1 MMCSRS
7 FQKVLFAC
15 VLAALAV
22 WSAAPAGAEI
32 IPVNLQLDPPA
43 APVNT
48 LDVSIT
54 VAVTGGGSIADGD
67 TTTASGNMLADLHA
81 TFDPVTHVATVTG
94 LEFTGGTMAF
104 TDMSFLLDFSVF
116 GSIAAAS
123 QGMQATPDTPVP
135 PGSVTGTTF
144 PGLEHDVIFNAGT
157 VDFTPSGAIAGS
169 LSPFTYDLS
178 TNPLA
183 VTYDAPGTLTV
194 SAPTIIAL
202 NATYDVFVSIPVDFS
217 EIMFQDPNAS
227 VELSGTGTIQA
238 SGQFVR
244 VIPEPASGVLLAL
257 GAVTALLRRR
267 RR

>member
-54 VAVTGGGSIADGD
+54 VDVTGGGSIADGD

-81 TFDPVTHVATVTG
+81 TFDPAHLATVTG

-157 VDFTPSGAIAGS
+157 VDFTPSGPIAGS
-169 LSPFTYDLS
+169 LSPFTYSLS
-178 TNPLA
+178 ANPLA
-183 VTYDAPGTLTV
+183 VTNNAPGTLTV
-194 SAPTIIAL
+194 SAPTIVAL
-202 NATYDVFVSIPVDFS
+202 NATYDVFLSIPVDFS
-217 EIMFQDPNAS
+217 EIMLQDPDVS

-257 GAVTALLRRR
+257 GAVAALLRRR